1 MVVFVATVETITF
14 YPLHASC
21 KIDWYVINAAQSVID
36 IVYIFGFTVWLLT
49 APGKPYHVNVEP
61 RSVRSGLYIAR
72 FEYMT

>member
-36 IVYIFGFTVWLLT
+36 IVYIF
-49 APGKPYHVNVEP
+49 
-61 RSVRSGLYIAR
+61 R
-72 FEYMT
+72 FKV